1 MRMHKQYRLL
11 TVTNRNGEI
20 RWYISMDPEFIEPVK
35 DAPIFGPIPHGSSG
49 SGLPLGKIV
58 TSGDEW
64 NFAILDLGSV
74 LNQIEKAIR
83 KAGLRKVRSK

>member
-1 MRMHKQYRLL
+1 MRMHKQYRLR
-11 TVTNRNGEI
+11 TIANPSGEI
-20 RWYISMDPEFIEPVK
+20 RWYIEMDPEFIDPIK
-35 DAPIFGPIPHGSSG
+35 HIQIFGPIPHGSSG
-49 SGLPLGKIV
+49 RGLPLGKIV